1 MNNKDRR
8 NDALKTIVSSL
19 ISILLGVIFGGILLF
34 IISLVN
40 DMSLSSAWDGFR
52 IVLAGVFNK
61 GRVFAEDGSSALSFG
76 LNLKLVGDMLFR
88 ATPLIMTGLSVG
100 LAYKTGLFNIG
111 APGQYL
117 MGTMASI
124 IVALSMNTTSVPP
137 IIVWILAILA
147 AAVAGALWGAIPG
160 AFKAFLNVNEVITSI
175 MTNWIA
181 ANLVTIVFE
190 NSSFRNMEEYG
201 KTGYIVKLKSNG
213 VASPTLG
220 FDKLFAGSSAN
231 AGILVAILIAVIVY
245 VILNKTTFG
254 YELKA
259 CGSNKFAAKYAG
271 MNDKRNII
279 LSMAI
284 AGALSAIGA
293 ALYYLQGDVEFSW
306 NTSMSL
312 PAEGFNGIP
321 VALLAMCNP
330 IGIVFAGLFM
340 SFISI
345 SGTQLSNLTAYN
357 EYIANIIVAVIV
369 YLSAFS
375 LFFKL
380 LISKKHKK
388 DEDAKLDDSEY
399 EETSPEN
406 VTQMEVDTEGEAV

>member
-1 MNNKDRR
+1 MNNRDKR
-8 NDALKTIVSSL
+8 NDAIKTIISSL
-19 ISILLGVIFGGILLF
+19 ISILLGVVFGGILLF
-34 IISLVN
+34 IISLIN
-40 DMSLSSAWDGFR
+40 GMSLSSAWDGFR

-61 GRVFAEDGSSALSFG
+61 GRIFAEDGSSALAFG

-124 IVALSMNTTSVPP
+124 VVALSMDTTAVPP
-137 IIVWILAILA
+137 IVVWILAILA

-181 ANLVTIVFE
+181 ANLVTIIFE

-201 KTGYIVKLKSNG
+201 KTGYIVKLKTNG

-220 FDKLFAGSSAN
+220 FDKLFSGSSAN
-231 AGILVAILIAVIVY
+231 AGILVAIAIAV
-245 VILNKTTFG
+245 VIYIIMNKTTLG
-254 YELKA
+254 YELRA

-284 AGALSAIGA
+284 AGALSGIGA

-380 LISKKHKK
+380 LISKRHKSG
-388 DEDAKLDDSEY
+388 DDGTSQNEVGTP
-399 EETSPEN
+399 EETPEEN
-406 VTQMEVDTEGEAV
+406 AEENTEEEAV